1 MSKESL
7 RDTLSN
13 LDRQILELVAQRQ
26 DAAKKIGQV
35 KRDRGEN
42 TRDFAREKD
51 VLENARRL
59 AGEVGLSGDIAEELL
74 AMLIRSSLTA
84 QEQDRVAAEGQ
95 GSGRR
100 ALVIGGAGRMG
111 AWFAGFLRSQGFNVD
126 IADPALP
133 AGDKFDW
140 REMDLDHDII
150 VVATPL
156 RATAEILTELS
167 EVRPQG
173 LIFDL
178 GSLKTPLRKPLTD
191 LVEAG
196 CKITSVHPMFGPD
209 TELLSGRHVVFVDV
223 GCPAATAEARSLFAS
238 TMAEQVE
245 LGLDD
250 HDRLIAY
257 VLGLSHALNI
267 AFVTALAESGEAAP
281 ALIKMSSTTFDA
293 QFNIAAKLSEENP
306 RLYFEIQRLNE
317 YGEEALTALENAV
330 VRIIGMVRGGHE
342 EDFVELMDSGR
353 SYVHGRRDR
362 PGDGRV

>member
-7 RDTLSN
+7 RNSLSG

-26 DAAKKIGQV
+26 STVKKIGEL
-35 KRDRGEN
+35 KRDKGEN

-51 VLENARRL
+51 VLNHARKL
-59 AGEVGLSGDIAEELL
+59 AGEVGLSADLAEELL

-111 AWFAGFLRSQGFNVD
+111 AWFASFLRSQGFKVE
-126 IADPALP
+126 IADPVLETGGWIDWHD
-133 AGDKFDW
+133 AG
-140 REMDLDHDII
+140 LDQEII

-156 RATAEILTELS
+156 RTTAGILEELAQIK
-167 EVRPQG
+167 PGG

-178 GSLKTPLRKPLTD
+178 GSLKTPLRKPLTS
-191 LVEAG
+191 LVQAG
-196 CKITSVHPMFGPD
+196 CRVTSVHPMFGPN

-223 GCPAATAEARSLFAS
+223 GCAEATREARSLFAS
-238 TMAEQVE
+238 TMAEQVV

-267 AFVTALAESGEAAP
+267 AFITALAESGEAAP
-281 ALIKMSSTTFDA
+281 ELIKMSSTTFDS
-293 QFNIAAKLSEENP
+293 QFNIAASLSEENP
-306 RLYFEIQRLNE
+306 HLYFEIQHLNE
-317 YGEEALTALENAV
+317 YGEEALAALESAV
-330 VRIIGMVRGGHE
+330 VRIIGLVRGGHE
-342 EDFVELMDSGR
+342 EDFVELMRSGR
-353 SYVHGRRDR
+353 RYVHDRQERAGEGRR
-362 PGDGRV
+362 